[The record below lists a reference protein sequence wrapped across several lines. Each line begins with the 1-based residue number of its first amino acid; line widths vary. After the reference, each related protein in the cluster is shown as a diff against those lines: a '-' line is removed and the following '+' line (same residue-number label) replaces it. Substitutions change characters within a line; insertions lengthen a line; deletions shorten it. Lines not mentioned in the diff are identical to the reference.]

1 MKWLLLVQVMAEHT
15 QCGHSGSNG
24 VIKSITEV
32 YTHTV
37 RTFRVMEWWSLS
49 LRCTPTQCGHS
60 GSNGVMKSITE
71 VYTHTVR
78 TFRVMEWWSL
88 SLRCTPTQCG
98 HSGWWSDE
106 VYHWG
111 VHPHSADIQGQMEW
125 WSLSLRCTPTQ
136 CRLSGSNGVMKS
148 ITEVYT
154 HTVRTFRV
162 KWSDEVN
169 HTLTQSLASDSVSD
183 NCLKYLRT

>member
-24 VIKSITEV
+24 VMKSITEV

-37 RTFRVMEWWSLS
+37 RTFRVKWSDEVYHWGVH
-49 LRCTPTQCGHS
+49 PHS
-60 GSNGVMKSITE
+60 ADIQGDGVMKSITE

-88 SLRCTPTQCG
+88 SLRCTPTQCR
-98 HSGWWSDE
+98 HSGSNGVMKSITEVYTHTVQTFRVKWSDE

-125 WSLSLRCTPTQ
+125 WSLSHFNTVSCIWFCFRQ
-136 CRLSGSNGVMKS
+136 LS
-148 ITEVYT
+148 
-154 HTVRTFRV
+154 
-162 KWSDEVN
+162 
-169 HTLTQSLASDSVSD
+169 
-183 NCLKYLRT
+183 